1 MYDTNAF
8 LNTATHGGSVY
19 MHTVRAAY
27 DNIGVPCYLSL
38 DLANGHTRT
47 FRVCLPQPSSQE
59 EAQFIRDY
67 FYARIYNILSILGG
81 VGMRVYPGERAFA
94 RDLAGSLPRMSSLPW
109 FALCSSS
116 AFSA

>member
-81 VGMRVYPGERAFA
+81 VGMRVYPC
-94 RDLAGSLPRMSSLPW
+94 L
-109 FALCSSS
+109 
-116 AFSA
+116 

>member
-47 FRVCLPQPSSQE
+47 FRGCLPPPNNPE
-59 EAQFIRDY
+59 KAQIKQD
-67 FYARIYNILSILGG
+67 
-81 VGMRVYPGERAFA
+81 
-94 RDLAGSLPRMSSLPW
+94 
-109 FALCSSS
+109 
-116 AFSA
+116 